1 MALPCLIDNTSA
13 IAGLVSGYSAAVDS
27 GKIVN
32 AFHAYNVGLQSEPY
46 FEYVRSEANVADL
59 PSRGR
64 IEEII
69 KVLRQCGVKATPQ
82 RIECKIPDLTS
93 WACLAETWVKK
104 GKAERT
110 HKSSAYSGRKGKKRK
125 HAEVR

>member
-1 MALPCLIDNTSA
+1 MHFIDNTSA

-64 IEEII
+64 IEEMIEA
-69 KVLRQCGVKATPQ
+69 LR
-82 RIECKIPDLTS
+82 R
-93 WACLAETWVKK
+93 
-104 GKAERT
+104 
-110 HKSSAYSGRKGKKRK
+110 
-125 HAEVR
+125 